1 MILYNTLMGWT
12 AGVILLA
19 LGVTMIRTVRS
30 GAPVLGTGT
39 AILLTVTGSILTF
52 LSGLMAVTWPLNV
65 NPPINIAFAEP
76 SLVLGL
82 FALVGGI
89 FALSRQ
95 SGQIGVRAL
104 ELGVGALGLP
114 LLGIAIA
121 IFRFNLVGDAPDIE
135 PITGQFKGWENTTFG
150 LVYLTAA
157 VACFLASA
165 RQWILSAWMFLVVGG
180 FFLVFA
186 SLNYYTHIGLLVN
199 INTGS
204 DYRW

>member
-1 MILYNTLMGWT
+1 
-12 AGVILLA
+12 
-19 LGVTMIRTVRS
+19 
-30 GAPVLGTGT
+30 
-39 AILLTVTGSILTF
+39 
-52 LSGLMAVTWPLNV
+52 
-65 NPPINIAFAEP
+65 
-76 SLVLGL
+76 VLGL